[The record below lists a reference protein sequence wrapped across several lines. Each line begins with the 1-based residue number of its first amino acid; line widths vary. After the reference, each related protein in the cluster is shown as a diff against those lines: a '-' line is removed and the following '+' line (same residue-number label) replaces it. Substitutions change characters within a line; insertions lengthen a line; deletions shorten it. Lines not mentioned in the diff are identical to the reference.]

1 MRLLLAACAA
11 VLVFCE
17 PASAQWPIGPGN
29 FWAKVSWFH
38 HETTEQFRSNG
49 EKRIFL
55 NSNAESVSDAVF
67 VDAAVGLTDR
77 LDLWVQ
83 APYFD
88 LNFDD
93 DVQDRHRAGVG
104 DVRLSARYNVAML
117 RDGSWPVSVRVT
129 AKVPVQEVTLDAE
142 VIPVGEGQWDY
153 EAWLESGLSLYPLPA
168 YTVVWVGYRWRSLNE
183 QTTRKPGDEVTF
195 LAEVGGTEWLGGLG
209 GKIVVDGIL
218 GRAGRIQGVQLGP
231 DDRREILYVAPTAL
245 FNFTESTILEV
256 ALRFPLR
263 GQNYPAGPP
272 LQVGLF
278 HQGSLF

>member
-1 MRLLLAACAA
+1 MGVVLLGTAS
-11 VLVFCE
+11 
-17 PASAQWPIGPGN
+17 PASAQWPIGTGN

-55 NSNAESVSDAVF
+55 NSNAVSVSDAIFLDV
-67 VDAAVGLTDR
+67 AVGVTDK

-104 DVRLSARYNVAML
+104 DVRVSARYNLASF
-117 RDGSWPVSVRVT
+117 RGGSWPVSARVT
-129 AKVPVQEVTLDAE
+129 AKVPIQSVTVDAE

-168 YTVVWVGYRWRSLNE
+168 YTVVWLGYRRRTLNTT
-183 QTTRKPGDEVTF
+183 TTRDPGDEVAF
-195 LAEVGGTEWLGGLG
+195 LAELGGTELFGGLG
-209 GKIVVDGIL
+209 GKVVVDGIF
-218 GRAGRIQGVQLGP
+218 GRAGRIQGVALGP

-245 FNFTESTILEV
+245 FNVTSSTLLEV
-256 ALRFPLR
+256 ALRIPLR
-263 GQNYPAGPP
+263 GRNYPAGPP

-278 HQGSLF
+278 HQGSLFR